1 MADGVGDSLKPEQAL
16 DALCEETRR
25 IGADAFDAIAGESE
39 SMGLELFE
47 GKVKSTEISHSR
59 GLGVRLFRGKRPGYA
74 FTERFTR
81 DAIAQTVRD
90 AWSHTFLTDEADIDL
105 PGPAALPSV
114 DLRSIDPTLAGVGM
128 EDMKQFCLELEERTK
143 VIDARIDNIPYLGA
157 GKSAGR
163 TWIRNH
169 KGVDFSAKGASIS
182 AGVGVTAK
190 QGEFKKMGSYNK
202 GGRRFTVDAG
212 FDTGVIAQRAVE
224 RAVELLGAEPLAS
237 GEYPVV
243 LSNRVAPQLFG
254 MFASPFFGD
263 AVHKGQ
269 SRLAGKLGQ
278 SIAPDFFN
286 LTSDPHLPGWP
297 GSHLFDSEGVVTR
310 KLQVVEG
317 GVLRTFLHNLESAKK
332 DGIAPTGTGSRGYSG
347 KAGTGFANYLVDRG
361 TRSLEELLAAHARC
375 FYVVKLEG
383 GSGCSAVS
391 GEISIGA
398 QGFWVEQGK
407 IIRPVDRV
415 TLSGNFF
422 ELLPKVEAFSNAWS
436 ESFSSVKVPDTLIS
450 EMHVAG

>member
-1 MADGVGDSLKPEQAL
+1 MAEETLTPEQAL
-16 DALCEETRR
+16 DVLCEETRR
-25 IGADAFDAIAGESE
+25 AGADAFDAIAGESE

-59 GLGVRLFRGKRPGYA
+59 GLGVRLFREKRPGYA

-81 DAIAQTVRD
+81 EAIAQTVRD
-90 AWSHTFLTDEADIDL
+90 AMSHTRLTDEAAIEL
-105 PGPAALPSV
+105 PAPAELPNI
-114 DLRSIDPTLAGVGM
+114 DLRSLDPSLATVGM
-128 EDMKQFCLELEERTK
+128 DEMKSFCLELEERARSL
-143 VIDARIDNIPYLGA
+143 DARVDNIPYLGA

-169 KGVDFSAKGASIS
+169 KGIAYSASGASIS

-190 QGEFKKMGSYNK
+190 QGEAKKMGAYNK
-202 GGRRFTVDAG
+202 GGRRFTREAG
-212 FDTGVIAQRAVE
+212 FDAEFIARRAVE
-224 RAVELLGAEPLAS
+224 RAVELLGAEPLPS

-243 LSNRVAPQLFG
+243 FSNRVAPQLFG
-254 MFASPFFGD
+254 MFSSPFFGD

-269 SRLAGKLGQ
+269 SRLAGKIGQ
-278 SIAPDFFN
+278 AIAPDFFN
-286 LTSDPHLPGWP
+286 LVSDPHLPEWP
-297 GSHLFDSEGVVTR
+297 GSHRFDSEGVVTR
-310 KLQVVEG
+310 KLQVIEK
-317 GVLRTFLHNLESAKK
+317 GVLKTYLHNLESAQKE
-332 DGIAPTGTGSRGYSG
+332 GIAPTGTGSRGYSG
-347 KAGTGFANYLVDRG
+347 KAGTGFANYLVSKG
-361 TRSLEELLAAHARC
+361 ERSLEELLAAHGAC

-422 ELLPKVEAFSNAWS
+422 ELLPQIEAFSNAWS
-436 ESFSSVKVPDTLIS
+436 DSFSSVKVPDTLIRQ
-450 EMHVAG
+450 MHVAG